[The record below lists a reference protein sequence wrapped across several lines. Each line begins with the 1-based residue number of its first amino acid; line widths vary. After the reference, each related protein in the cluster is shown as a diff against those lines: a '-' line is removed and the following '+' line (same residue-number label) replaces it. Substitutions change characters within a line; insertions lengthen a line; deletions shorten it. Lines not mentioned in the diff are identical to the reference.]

1 MYSIHYYDRKIRKDE
16 EEVFTDYVKA
26 RTRFNLLQSIQQN
39 VEAEIIHLEF
49 RGERP
54 WETM

>member
-1 MYSIHYYDRKIRKDE
+1 MYSIHYYDRKTRKDE
-16 EEVFTDYVKA
+16 EEVFIDYVKA